1 VRQHPH
7 LYEISAWPWLER
19 LSRRESRA
27 ITLADVPGA
36 EWDAIASQGM
46 DIVYLMGVWQRSAVG
61 RLMARTD
68 PSLISEYDRVLPG
81 WGMEDVPGSPY
92 CIQAYEPDERMGDRT
107 SEHAPTVTRRRSRVV
122 TASVKRASNARAQA
136 A

>member
-61 RLMARTD
+61 RLMARM
-68 PSLISEYDRVLPG
+68 ERVAPAGDSKPTPG
-81 WGMEDVPGSPY
+81 KPKLTVID
-92 CIQAYEPDERMGDRT
+92 AH
-107 SEHAPTVTRRRSRVV
+107 EHGATH
-122 TASVKRASNARAQA
+122 
-136 A
+136 